1 MKWEMI
7 HSMKTLEVTNLKGG
21 KNTYQEQWKF
31 NHFFFYKKLKVE
43 EKTY

>member
-21 KNTYQEQWKF
+21 KNTYKLTDTRG
-31 NHFFFYKKLKVE
+31 KKPTRTKE
-43 EKTY
+43 EIPEAN

>member
-7 HSMKTLEVTNLKGG
+7 HSMKTLEVANLKGEKKHIKRTG
-21 KNTYQEQWKF
+21 NLII
-31 NHFFFYKKLKVE
+31 FFYQKLKVE